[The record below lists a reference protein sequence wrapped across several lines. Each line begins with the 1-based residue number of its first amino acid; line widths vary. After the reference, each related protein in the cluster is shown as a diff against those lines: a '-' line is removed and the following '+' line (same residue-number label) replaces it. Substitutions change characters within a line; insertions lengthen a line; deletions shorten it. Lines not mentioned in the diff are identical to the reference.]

1 MRSPGNAQPGF
12 CIQTQVRLKG
22 FLRKHLSLVL
32 TLVGVFTLG
41 FVGSEY
47 YGMYSEQKRL
57 TQEWEQQNEPAK
69 PGTTRP
75 VADGLSRVEI
85 PKIGL
90 EAMMVEG
97 ASRKQLKLGIGRITT
112 SAQPGEIGNSVI
124 TAHRDTFF
132 RKIYELTKGDDI
144 LIRRNGEVF
153 RYRVT
158 GKKVVD
164 PSDVSVLR
172 PTKDAQLTLITCYPT
187 YFIGPAPERLVIFSK
202 LQTDGDKAETASQTS
217 AAPAPTPAN

>member
-1 MRSPGNAQPGF
+1 MRPWF
-12 CIQTQVRLKG
+12 CIQTLVQLKG
-22 FLRKHLSLVL
+22 FSRRHLSLVL
-32 TLVGVFTLG
+32 TVVGVFLLG

-47 YGMYSEQKRL
+47 YGMYREQKRL
-57 TQEWEQQNEPAK
+57 TTEWEQQNAPVK
-69 PGTTRP
+69 PGETRP
-75 VADGLSRVEI
+75 IADGLTRVEI
-85 PKIGL
+85 PKISL
-90 EAMMVEG
+90 DAMVLEG
-97 ASRKQLKLGIGRITT
+97 ASRKQLKLGPGRITT
-112 SAQPGEIGNSVI
+112 SALPGQIGNSVI

-132 RKIYELTKGDDI
+132 RKIYELTQGDEI

-158 GKKVVD
+158 GKKIVD

-202 LQTDGDKAETASQTS
+202 LQTDADKDS
-217 AAPAPTPAN
+217 AANTVTQTTAPTAN

>member
-1 MRSPGNAQPGF
+1 MVTPQLSLILP
-12 CIQTQVRLKG
+12 
-22 FLRKHLSLVL
+22 FLRRHVGLLL

-57 TQEWEQQNEPAK
+57 TQEWESQQTPATGAGRSVK
-69 PGTTRP
+69 S
-75 VADGLSRVEI
+75 DGLTRVEI
-85 PKIGL
+85 PKINL
-90 EAMMVEG
+90 EAIVVEG
-97 ASRKQLKLGIGRITT
+97 ASRKQLKVGPGRITT
-112 SAQPGEIGNSVI
+112 SAQPGEVGNSVI

-132 RKIYELTKGDDI
+132 RHIYELNKGDDI

-153 RYRVT
+153 RYQVT
-158 GKKVVD
+158 GKKIVVPED
-164 PSDVSVLR
+164 LSVLK

-202 LQTDGDKAETASQTS
+202 LAERKSES
-217 AAPAPTPAN
+217 VSHEVSVKKTP

>member
-1 MRSPGNAQPGF
+1 MQ
-12 CIQTQVRLKG
+12 LKG
-22 FLRKHLSLVL
+22 FFRRHLSLLL
-32 TLVGVFTLG
+32 TLAGVCLLG
-41 FVGSEY
+41 FVASEY

-57 TQEWEQQNEPAK
+57 TQEWEQQNDAPK
-69 PGTTRP
+69 TGQVRR
-75 VADGLSRVEI
+75 VSDGLTRVEI
-85 PKIGL
+85 PKISL
-90 EAMMVEG
+90 DAMVVEG
-97 ASRKQLKLGIGRITT
+97 ASRKALKLGPGRITT
-112 SAQPGEIGNSVI
+112 SAQPGELGNSVI

-158 GKKVVD
+158 GKKIVD

-202 LQTDGDKAETASQTS
+202 LEAATPESASQTV
-217 AAPAPTPAN
+217 APPAN